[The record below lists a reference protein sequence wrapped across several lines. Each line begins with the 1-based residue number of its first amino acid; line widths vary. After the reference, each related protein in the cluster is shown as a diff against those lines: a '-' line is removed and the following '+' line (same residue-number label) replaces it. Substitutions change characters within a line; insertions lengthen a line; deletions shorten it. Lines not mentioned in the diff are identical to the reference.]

1 MNSADAA
8 PAPAMLERDGGVTIA
23 YHASRARPGV
33 ALPGVGLP
41 GVVFLTGLVSDMTGT
56 KALMLERFCCGR
68 GQAFLRF
75 DYRGHGASS
84 GRFEDASVGEWADD
98 AIAVIDRLTEGPQ
111 LLVGS
116 SLGGWIMLLAAL
128 ARPARIKGLVGIAA
142 APDCTEAI
150 WARLDPRARAEIE
163 RDGVT
168 HLPSR
173 YQDQPYAISRRLIE
187 EGRRHLVLG
196 AEIPIACP
204 VRLIHGMADADVPWE
219 TAIRLAG
226 RLASVDTTVTLIKDA
241 GHRLSEPPE
250 LARIEAAI
258 AEFDGRAETNSG

>member
-1 MNSADAA
+1 MRPADAT
-8 PAPAMLERDGGVTIA
+8 PAPAILTRDDGATIA
-23 YHASRARPGV
+23 YHATGARPG
-33 ALPGVGLP
+33 GDLP
-41 GVVFLTGLVSDMTGT
+41 GVVFLTGLMSDMTGT
-56 KALMLERFCCGR
+56 KALALERFCRHR

-84 GRFEDASVGEWADD
+84 ERFEDTCVGEWADD

-111 LLVGS
+111 VLVGS

-128 ARPARIKGLVGIAA
+128 ARPARVKGLVGVAA
-142 APDCTEAI
+142 APDCTEAM
-150 WARLDPRARAEIE
+150 WTRMDGQARARIE

-168 HLPSR
+168 HVPSP
-173 YQDQPYAISRRLIE
+173 YHDQPYAISRRLIE

-196 AEIPIACP
+196 AAIPITCP
-204 VRLIHGMADADVPWE
+204 VRLLHGMADADVPWE
-219 TAIRLAG
+219 TAIRLAERMTG
-226 RLASVDTTVTLIKDA
+226 ADVTVTLIKHA

-258 AEFDGRAETNSG
+258 AEFDERTTPLS